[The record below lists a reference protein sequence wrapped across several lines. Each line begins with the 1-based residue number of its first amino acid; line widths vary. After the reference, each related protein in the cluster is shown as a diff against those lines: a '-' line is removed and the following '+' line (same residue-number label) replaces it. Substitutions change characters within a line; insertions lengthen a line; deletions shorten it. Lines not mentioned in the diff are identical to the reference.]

1 MLPEGQREEVML
13 TVPDPLAES
22 DWLVVLVTSS
32 NSSAS
37 NREKGECLIY
47 KNNRQKNR
55 TKVAYYSNAVSCTCR
70 CGGALNTRDLFRRR
84 N

>member
-1 MLPEGQREEVML
+1 ML

-37 NREKGECLIY
+37 NREKGEYLIY
-47 KNNRQKNR
+47 KNNRQEN
-55 TKVAYYSNAVSCTCR
+55 
-70 CGGALNTRDLFRRR
+70 
-84 N
+84 